1 MIKVAIVGGS
11 GYVGN
16 ILLKTL
22 LNHEYVDVK
31 IVTSTSQQGK
41 KVCEVFPEIDSEL
54 VLSKFNYKDINKMDV
69 VFLAVPHG
77 KAKSIVPKL
86 KCKIIDITSDHRL
99 TEIYGLPEIFGNKIR
114 GSKFIANPG
123 CYATACILSTYP
135 IQDLIKYTVFDCI
148 SGYSGGGRVAKYD
161 YQENIIAYKLSKH
174 YQIKEL
180 SNILNFNFS
189 FTPHIV
195 NTFSGLMCTA
205 HIFLKNK
212 IKLTEIKN
220 QYKKY
225 YKNSFTKIIENIPST
240 KNDVV
245 NTPYCNIGGFEFD
258 KNNQLVIVS
267 VIDNLYKGAA
277 TQAIE
282 NMNLMFKLDH
292 KEGLKHFS
300 VKLSK

>member
-16 ILLKTL
+16 ILLKIL

-31 IVTSTSQQGK
+31 IVTSTSQNGK
-41 KVCEVFPEIDSEL
+41 KVNELFPEINSEL
-54 VLSKFNYKDINKMDV
+54 ILSKFNYKEINKMDV

-86 KCKIIDITSDHRL
+86 KCKIIDFTSDHRL
-99 TEIYGLPEIFGNKIR
+99 TEIYGLPEIFENKIKE
-114 GSKFIANPG
+114 SKFIANPG
-123 CYATACILSTYP
+123 CYASACILATYP

-148 SGYSGGGRVAKYD
+148 SGYSGGGNAAKYK
-161 YQENIIAYKLSKH
+161 YQENIIAYKLSNH
-174 YQIKEL
+174 FQIKEL
-180 SNILNFNFS
+180 SNVLNFNFS
-189 FTPHIV
+189 FTPHVV

-205 HIFLKNK
+205 HIFLNDK
-212 IKLTEIKN
+212 IKLDKIKN
-220 QYKKY
+220 QYKEY
-225 YKNSFTKIIENIPST
+225 YKDSFTKIIDSIPST
-240 KNDVV
+240 KNVV
-245 NTPYCNIGGFEFD
+245 NTPYCNIGGFELD

-292 KEGLKHFS
+292 KEGLKHF
-300 VKLSK
+300 VV

>member
-16 ILLKTL
+16 ILLKIL

-31 IVTSTSQQGK
+31 IVTSTSQTGK
-41 KVCEVFPEIDSEL
+41 KICEVFPEIENEL
-54 VLSKFNYKDINKMDV
+54 VLSKFNYKEINKMDV

-86 KCKIIDITSDHRL
+86 KCKIIDFTSDHRL
-99 TEIYGLPEIFGNKIR
+99 TEIYGLPEIFGKKIKE
-114 GSKFIANPG
+114 SKFIANPG
-123 CYATACILSTYP
+123 CYASACILATYP

-148 SGYSGGGRVAKYD
+148 SGYSGGGNAAKYK
-161 YQENIIAYKLSKH
+161 YQENIIAYKLSNH
-174 YQIKEL
+174 FQIKEL

-189 FTPHIV
+189 FTPHVV

-205 HIFLKNK
+205 HIFLNNK
-212 IKLTEIKN
+212 IKLDKIIN
-220 QYKKY
+220 QYKEY
-225 YKNSFTKIIENIPST
+225 YKDSFTKIIDSIPST
-240 KNDVV
+240 KNVV
-245 NTPYCNIGGFEFD
+245 NTPYCNIGGFELD

-292 KEGLKHFS
+292 KEGLKHF
-300 VKLSK
+300 VV